1 MNLPNRYQNKL
12 TNFRR
17 QGEVSGDEV
26 GEWQNKVTGFGR
38 QGEDSGDEGQNK
50 LPSFMRQ
57 GEDRG
62 KEGQNKVE
70 GEEEK
75 AGSTESSEVNDVQSE
90 FEIFKVRK

>member
-1 MNLPNRYQNKL
+1 MSLYC
-12 TNFRR
+12 
-17 QGEVSGDEV
+17 EV

-38 QGEDSGDEGQNK
+38 QGEGSGDEGQNK
-50 LPSFMRQ
+50 V
-57 GEDRG
+57 
-62 KEGQNKVE
+62 KVE